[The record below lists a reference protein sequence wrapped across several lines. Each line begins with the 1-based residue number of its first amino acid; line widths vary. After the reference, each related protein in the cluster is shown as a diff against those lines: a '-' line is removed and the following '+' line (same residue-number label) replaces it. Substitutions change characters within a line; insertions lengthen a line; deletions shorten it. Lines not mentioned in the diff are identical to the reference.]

1 MLFPGYKWASVSQC
15 QISHHLH
22 FMLHTLIARR
32 NASARYCT
40 YVMDTGTRWCIVAW
54 CMLSR

>member
-22 FMLHTLIARR
+22 FMLHILIARS
-32 NASARYCT
+32 NAGARYCT
-40 YVMDTGTRWCIVAW
+40 YVMDTGDQMVHSGVVHAK
-54 CMLSR
+54 